1 MKHRA
6 DILAKPCKRSKCITL
21 SVNLLAGKTFSRPLS
36 SQTTKANCGVKG
48 SNIISIKRETKRW
61 NADNFINY
69 YKCTCLKYPQ
79 AFCIQSVPGC
89 CSGHGCKGQ
98 PCAVSTGYSGE
109 SNPDNILSGDAG
121 PRHITTSR
129 ATLTDIR
136 PKVNPQGQQD
146 GERHSM
152 INLSTEILNGKS
164 NWKNPLN
171 VRLPNFTLQ
180 KQSYP
185 FSISPH
191 LRLHPRFRLL
201 QR

>member
-21 SVNLLAGKTFSRPLS
+21 SVNLLAGKTFKNKWKPLKRLPLNS
-36 SQTTKANCGVKG
+36 ALISYIVSLSTTKANCGVKG
-48 SNIISIKRETKRW
+48 SNIISVKRETKRW

-79 AFCIQSVPGC
+79 AFCIQSVPWC

-146 GERHSM
+146 G
-152 INLSTEILNGKS
+152 GKTF
-164 NWKNPLN
+164 NDKPFYWNTKWK
-171 VRLPNFTLQ
+171 
-180 KQSYP
+180 K
-185 FSISPH
+185 
-191 LRLHPRFRLL
+191 
-201 QR
+201 

>member
-129 ATLTDIR
+129 ATRTDIR

-146 GERHSM
+146 G
-152 INLSTEILNGKS
+152 GKTF
-164 NWKNPLN
+164 NDKPFYWNTKWK
-171 VRLPNFTLQ
+171 
-180 KQSYP
+180 K
-185 FSISPH
+185 
-191 LRLHPRFRLL
+191 
-201 QR
+201 